1 MAHRGHYKRGTSGF
15 HAEEPDADPRVPT
28 MSVVTSALL
37 RKFIKDVEA
46 RGNLLTRV
54 ASHLR
59 DLYLEGSMER
69 RRTSTGRDRH
79 GGFVTDA
86 CDDDYDEDQTMSA
99 AWEEAYAYGADDVPI
114 A

>member
-1 MAHRGHYKRGTSGF
+1 MAHRGHDKRGTSGF

-28 MSVVTSALL
+28 TSVVTSALL

-54 ASHLR
+54 ATHLR

-69 RRTSTGRDRH
+69 RRTPTGRDRH
-79 GGFVTDA
+79 GGVVTVA

-99 AWEEAYAYGADDVPI
+99 AW
-114 A
+114 